1 MSVWHDTM
9 NVRVQCAK
17 ITTDQAI
24 VIPTVAFVIQET
36 TWPF

>member
-1 MSVWHDTM
+1 MSVWHGTM

-24 VIPTVAFVIQET
+24 FIPKVAFVIWET
-36 TWPF
+36 T